1 MEVIIVHFSVLVS
14 FDPTS
19 YTVTEGEDAS
29 AVLTLVRSGANLNRQ
44 TSVIVVPSSGT
55 ANGVFFSISQLFS
68 LFASLFLS
76 SIRFQYGNLRCDLYS
91 WSNNGHC

>member
-1 MEVIIVHFSVLVS
+1 MHSYVNHGRRVNGSHFSVLVS

-29 AVLTLVRSGANLNRQ
+29 AVLTLVRSGANLNQQ

-55 ANGVFFSISQLFS
+55 ANGVFFLYFS
-68 LFASLFLS
+68 AFFTFCLS
-76 SIRFQYGNLRCDLYS
+76 FP
-91 WSNNGHC
+91 